1 MLNPSKNPGSSVEV
15 VVSTMFVTDVD
26 ANVVVVVSR
35 ADAIVEEADGI
46 KAARVG
52 DVLSRAVLIVVVT
65 SEATEE
71 AIEPKVRVSNRKAMA
86 HCDFH
91 R

>member
-1 MLNPSKNPGSSVEV
+1 ML
-15 VVSTMFVTDVD
+15 VTDVD
-26 ANVVVVVSR
+26 AIVVVVVSR

>member
-1 MLNPSKNPGSSVEV
+1 
-15 VVSTMFVTDVD
+15 MFVTDVD

-35 ADAIVEEADGI
+35 AEAIVEEADGI

-71 AIEPKVRVSNRKAMA
+71 AIEPKVRVSNRKAIA

>member
-1 MLNPSKNPGSSVEV
+1 ML
-15 VVSTMFVTDVD
+15 VTDVD

-71 AIEPKVRVSNRKAMA
+71 AIEPKVRVSNRKAIA

>member
-1 MLNPSKNPGSSVEV
+1 
-15 VVSTMFVTDVD
+15 MFVTDVG
-26 ANVVVVVSR
+26 ANIVVVVSR
-35 ADAIVEEADGI
+35 ADAIEEAAGI

-52 DVLSRAVLIVVVT
+52 DVASSDVLIVVVT

-91 R
+91 PILKFLCFTGKTEVLNDPP

>member
-1 MLNPSKNPGSSVEV
+1 ML
-15 VVSTMFVTDVD
+15 VTDVD
-26 ANVVVVVSR
+26 AIVVVVVSR

-71 AIEPKVRVSNRKAMA
+71 AIEPKVLVSNRKAMA